1 MLLKKPKFWDNNQL
15 TFFSI
20 IFFPISL
27 IIQLLIKFKKFQ
39 IRKKFNLPIICVGNI
54 YIGGTGKTPI
64 SIELFKFF
72 KSIKKKP
79 AFVKKYYSYL
89 QDEISILRKQGRV
102 FTDFSR
108 VTAINKLSKNG
119 YNIAILDDGL
129 QDYSF
134 DKKISIICFH
144 STQWIGNGLVI
155 PSGPLRE
162 SISKI
167 ADVECVMINGPRNL
181 KRERFLLNINKF
193 LRIFYFK
200 YKLKNIDKFKNK
212 KIFAFTG
219 IGNPENFFNSLEE
232 NKINVVDKKIFPDH
246 YKFNDQDLKK
256 IISQAKTQGAYPAT
270 TFKDYMRLKNKFK
283 SKILFTQIE
292 IIINKEKE
300 FHKFLK
306 KSI

>member
-1 MLLKKPKFWDNNQL
+1 MLLKKPKFWDNDHL
-15 TFFSI
+15 TFLSI
-20 IFFPISL
+20 IFFPISI
-27 IIQLLIKFKKFQ
+27 IIQLLIKLKKFQ
-39 IRKKFNLPIICVGNI
+39 SRKKYNLPIICVGNI

-89 QDEISILRKQGRV
+89 QDELSILRKHGKV
-102 FTDFSR
+102 FIDHSR
-108 VTAINKLSKNG
+108 VAAINKLSKNG
-119 YNIAILDDGL
+119 YNIAISDDGL

-144 STQWIGNGLVI
+144 STQWMGNGLVI

-162 SISKI
+162 STSKI

-181 KRERFLLNINKF
+181 KREKFLLNINKF

-200 YKLKNIDKFKNK
+200 YKLRNIDKFKNK

-246 YKFNDQDLKK
+246 YKFNDQDIKNLIYKAK
-256 IISQAKTQGAYPAT
+256 IQGANLAT

-283 SKILFTQIE
+283 RKVLFTQIE

-306 KSI
+306 QNI